1 MGKRPKKHGL
11 PTSKRFLTFTPLP
24 GVEGGGGGVSLGP
37 IVFPASPCMPRARDK
52 DSPCPHPPWP
62 ASSLPVAHA
71 RRRVGLRGF
80 CGLPVFPLRGM
91 CRASGRL
98 SSPSSIASPPSPS
111 GHTPPSCP
119 AHMRG
124 RDPGAGASSVLW
136 PVAPLACG
144 RRLGGAAET
153 PPPASLRARYVS
165 RGRAEEVTD
174 SAGDYA
180 SLRARYVSRGH
191 YTPPGS
197 SENLFLAL
205 RVTRA
210 G

>member
-11 PTSKRFLTFTPLP
+11 PPSKRFLTFPPLP

-37 IVFPASPCMPRARDK
+37 IVFPGSPCMPRARDK

-98 SSPSSIASPPSPS
+98 SSSSSIASPPSPS
-111 GHTPPSCP
+111 GHTPPLCPAHMQATPGRAGQAGCAPPPLCP

-124 RDPGAGASSVLW
+124 RDPGAGGLFR
-136 PVAPLACG
+136 PVACG
-144 RRLGGAAET
+144 SPCVWKAPWRSSRDSSPRLPEG
-153 PPPASLRARYVS
+153 
-165 RGRAEEVTD
+165 
-174 SAGDYA
+174 
-180 SLRARYVSRGH
+180 
-191 YTPPGS
+191 
-197 SENLFLAL
+197 AL
-205 RVTRA
+205 RIEGEGR
-210 G
+210 GGDRQRR

>member
-37 IVFPASPCMPRARDK
+37 IVFPGSPCMPRARDK

-98 SSPSSIASPPSPS
+98 SSSSSIASPPSPS

-124 RDPGAGASSVLW
+124 RDPGAGGLFRPVSCGSPCVWKAPWRSRRDSS
-136 PVAPLACG
+136 P
-144 RRLGGAAET
+144 RLPEC
-153 PPPASLRARYVS
+153 
-165 RGRAEEVTD
+165 
-174 SAGDYA
+174 
-180 SLRARYVSRGH
+180 
-191 YTPPGS
+191 
-197 SENLFLAL
+197 AL
-205 RVTRA
+205 RIEGALHAAGKLGKPLPCVRATRA